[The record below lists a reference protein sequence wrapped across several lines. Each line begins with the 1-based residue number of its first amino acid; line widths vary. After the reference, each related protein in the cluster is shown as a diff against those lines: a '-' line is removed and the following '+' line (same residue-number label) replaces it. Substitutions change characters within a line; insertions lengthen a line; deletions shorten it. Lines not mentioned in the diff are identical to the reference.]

1 MIADGEEH
9 TVAEGLERCDDEGD
23 TVADV
28 DLVAPTDVEG
38 VVVTIDGVIEAE
50 VEDVMDEL
58 EDFEPLGVPT

>member
-1 MIADGEEH
+1 M
-9 TVAEGLERCDDEGD
+9 
-23 TVADV
+23 
-28 DLVAPTDVEG
+28 VAPTDVEG